1 MRETGPPE
9 RLEYVDVPEP
19 QSEDGRQSV
28 VVRAA
33 GVNYMDVL
41 VRQGAYAQPPP
52 LPTIPGSEIAGE
64 LGGRR
69 VMGLLGD
76 GGGGYAE
83 IAPVDE
89 RWLFPLPDGASFE
102 EGAAFLMTHLTAYLP
117 LTRLVR
123 IGPDSTVLVHAAAG
137 GVGSAA
143 VRLARHL
150 GARVLATAGSEEKRR
165 FAVEI
170 GAEAAYGYDEFA
182 QAVRADV
189 VLDPVGGP
197 VFEESVRVLKPLGSL
212 VAIGYAAGPWRALD
226 PAVLVGRNVAVHGF
240 YLGRLMRHEP
250 DVVRAATSEL
260 LALWSDAAIR
270 PFVGRAYPLAEA
282 AEAHRLIERRQNVG
296 KIVLVP

>member
-1 MRETGPPE
+1 M
-9 RLEYVDVPEP
+9 
-19 QSEDGRQSV
+19 
-28 VVRAA
+28 
-33 GVNYMDVL
+33 
-41 VRQGAYAQPPP
+41 
-52 LPTIPGSEIAGE
+52 AGE

-69 VMGLLGD
+69 GMGLRGD